1 VWGLLP
7 SCPGGFDW
15 ASSRILITSLIW
27 TICAIRSIMSVIEIF
42 HQLLLDGRYPQLLK
56 GFVLTATSS
65 RLILLAQ

>member
-1 VWGLLP
+1 MFLTFPFIEQAIALKTP
-7 SCPGGFDW
+7 AGGFERY
-15 ASSRILITSLIW
+15 A
-27 TICAIRSIMSVIEIF
+27 IF